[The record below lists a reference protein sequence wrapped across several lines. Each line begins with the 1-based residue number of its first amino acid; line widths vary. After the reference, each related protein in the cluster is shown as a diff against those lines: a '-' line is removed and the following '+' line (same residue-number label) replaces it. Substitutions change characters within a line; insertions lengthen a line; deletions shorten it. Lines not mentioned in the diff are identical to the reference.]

1 MFAVGG
7 GRSQPQVGRT
17 RPQVMSKYCD
27 DTSDWDTILPT
38 DEHSELVSF

>member
-1 MFAVGG
+1 MIPTTSKKNKTTINV
-7 GRSQPQVGRT
+7 
-17 RPQVMSKYCD
+17 KYCD